1 MAPFDS
7 AFNTKISPQIDG
19 QVPDYIQADHPIF
32 VEFLRQYYRF
42 LESAQIDIDGTIDQV
57 LLETLSPNFLVL
69 DSTDLFDSNSESKIV
84 FESGSGTTGKFEI
97 GETITG
103 STSKATATILV
114 DNDEQL
120 FITANQRFIEGE
132 TITGTTSGATSTL
145 NKYRANPVQN
155 IQQLLEYADPD
166 NTVDHFLSAFRDSFM
181 ESIPLSLASGVSK
194 RNLIKQI
201 RDLYAAKGT
210 SEGHKLF
217 FRIFLG
223 QEATITYPAKY
234 MLRMSDG
241 NWSNPVAIRCTS
253 DSQGALPDEML
264 GQEVTGASSGTTA
277 QIISVSSFNQGTDA
291 VVEFSLRKDSIQGT
305 GFTASETISG
315 VSTSG
320 DFTMQFTIQSI
331 VLSVTAGE
339 FGGILYSIGDS
350 VTLDTAIGNGV
361 ASAKVSEI
369 KPGSISDI
377 HVDASGSGY
386 NIGDGVKFTNSSSD
400 SSISDARAFVSVTG
414 GRLSTEDAID
424 GTPEV
429 LVQESATKTSF
440 IKNRTLLDGT
450 SIATAVGE
458 PYAVFG
464 TDRRFSDAQTYY
476 YPLYLSEARAKA
488 KDTDNG
494 QATFFIFDQV
504 PGGVFWMP
512 SNNINT
518 AKSSYDTS
526 LYNLFV
532 STTAALD
539 DGFALRLE
547 SGNVATG
554 MDSETDSNTESILG
568 DLVVSE
574 TESLARDVYGT
585 DTDGIILEESTLSL
599 DESSEVNRIFVVNNG
614 GGYTA
619 LPSLTVSS
627 VNGTNAE
634 LVALTDDIGSISEIE
649 VTDAGFKYA
658 TAPDVT
664 ANTNLILKDVTGTFG
679 TGNSLRTHQ
688 GSVVSFDPSVNKLSI
703 NSTPTNRLTA
713 EQSEATNDGITLEDF
728 DIVEPGRP
736 DHGPVNQIYKVND
749 EFGSGFLLDGFS
761 EEGQGIAIES
771 FEIGQILSEALEVN
785 VDQISMEISDM
796 DALLDEGIELES
808 GSAVP
813 TDSSGKFLL
822 NSHRPKSFRGNERF
836 EDHVK
841 LQDEAAGTNI
851 FGEQE
856 DGVLLFDFSVDD
868 VGSNISL
875 EIQTSGGSDLANY
888 NIMLEKSTE
897 NDGDKL
903 ELDGSQFSVG
913 DRVEYQLDTSIVF
926 GNNTDSILLE
936 NSLPDGNGS
945 PSYLVNEDQG
955 NVILINTTGGVDSNL
970 DAGDKLLQIVQ
981 DVSEISNH
989 GQSIKHSNTPNG
1001 RLLGEGLDTFVT
1013 EDSPVNNLN
1022 VNVLEQGSILYDV
1035 AVFPGDEDGFGNIID
1050 SDGNKILNE
1059 HSGQNMLIDGT
1070 DSSATDAGSQIL
1082 MENETGTDQVILNQ
1096 TQSDGTDSGDEVV
1109 MEDAFNVIGDT
1120 ITDSSG
1126 ASAKIIGQGTARGVA
1141 QIGTTITKP
1150 GGYLNTD
1157 SRIDEDII
1165 RIQDSY
1171 FYQQFSYEVKVGAVL
1186 SDYINELKASVHPAG
1201 FLPFGKVSLAT
1212 SIAVNLGTAAAGVID
1227 YTGDDTFTPELAS
1240 LFGVVFGETLQMT
1253 TAIREGV
1260 LDTTGGSS
1268 IFDTIIQENG
1278 VAIGDLILEE
1288 TDGDNLQFESGLDIA
1303 AENSQSSGDGS
1314 ILLDAGAGSGRLLAE
1329 TALGENGIAKRSL
1342 SHVTT
1347 LKVRPEIK
1355 VPKTSYGAPLASG
1368 ILPGS
1373 IFFDQPMIQLEDGMR
1388 TSLPAIMKDNL
1399 ILDGTD
1405 KNGTDAGDKIA
1416 HESDLNEQS
1425 GIKLSD
1431 LSGLSINDLVEFDTI
1446 GFTEPAGTLKTN
1458 EGGIVFEQSA
1468 ASDELVLEDYMH
1480 FILEGG
1486 RLSDVLLLENGH
1498 TLLQESNSQPFT
1510 LEDNLQSFPDG
1521 TNELTHIRLETATDS
1536 TGHLLGEGIQA
1547 GDNSINIV
1555 LDGQLNRGEKLLTEG
1570 SKIEFEDSTNQGSIP
1585 EGNFGNRN
1593 ITQFTREARISSI
1606 TPTNRL
1612 SLQDEFEIG
1621 LNVALEDDS
1630 GVIIFNGTSAVLDIE
1645 GQILL
1650 DGTDSAKTDAGD
1662 KVILDASAASTDV
1675 GENLL
1680 LDSTGGRDLGDKL
1693 VMFDTIH
1700 NTVVG
1705 NEGGFFL
1712 LNGTDGDGTNAG
1724 DELLL
1729 EKAGALG
1736 LGTLSFLQQN
1746 SINIANGLASE
1757 TGGLQLPVSEADAG
1771 EGVAVVTNF
1780 DSTLGTFDST
1790 QTTFDAA

>member
-42 LESAQIDIDGTIDQV
+42 LESAQIDIDGTVDQV

-69 DSTDLFDSNSESKIV
+69 DSTDLFGSNAADKIV

-114 DNDEQL
+114 DDDEQL

-181 ESIPLSLASGVSK
+181 ESIPTSLASGVSK

-253 DSQGALPDEML
+253 DSQGAIPDEMV

-291 VVEFSLRKDSIQGT
+291 VVEFTLREDSIQGT

-331 VLSVTAGE
+331 VLSVTAGD

-350 VTLDTAIGNGV
+350 LTLDTAIGNGV

-377 HVDASGSGY
+377 HIDAGGSGY

-429 LVQESATKTSF
+429 IVQEDATKTSF
-440 IKNRTLLDGT
+440 ITNRTLLDGT
-450 SIATAVGE
+450 AIATAVGE

-488 KDTDNG
+488 QDTDNG
-494 QATFFIFDQV
+494 QATFFVFDQV
-504 PGGVFWMP
+504 PGSVFWMP

-554 MDSETDSNTESILG
+554 MDSETDSNTESVMG
-568 DLVVSE
+568 VLVISE

-585 DTDGIILEESTLSL
+585 DTDGIILEEATLSL

-627 VNGTNAE
+627 ENGTNAE
-634 LVALTDDIGSISEIE
+634 LVALTDDIGAILEIE

-679 TGNSLRTHQ
+679 AGNTLQTHQ
-688 GSVVSFDPSVNKLSI
+688 GSVVSFDPSVNKLTI
-703 NSTPTNRLTA
+703 NAVPTNRLTA

-749 EFGSGFLLDGFS
+749 EVGSGFLLDGFS

-822 NSHRPKSFRGNERF
+822 DSHRPKAFNRGERF

-841 LQDEAAGTNI
+841 LQDETAGTNI

-856 DGVLLFDFSVDD
+856 GGVLLFDFSVDD

-875 EIQTSGGSDLANY
+875 EIQTSGGSDFGNY
-888 NIMLEKSTE
+888 NILLEKSTE

-903 ELDGSQFSVG
+903 ELDGSQLSVG

-936 NSLPDGNGS
+936 NSLPDGDGS

-955 NVILINTTGGVDSNL
+955 NAIILNTSGGVDNNL
-970 DAGDKLLQIVQ
+970 DVGDKLLQIVQ

-1013 EDSPVNNLN
+1013 EDSPVNNLD
-1022 VNVLEQGSILYDV
+1022 VNVLEQGSILYDT

-1050 SDGNKILNE
+1050 SNGDKILNE

-1070 DSSATDAGSQIL
+1070 DGSATDAGSQIL
-1082 MENETGTDQVILNQ
+1082 MEDETGTDQVILNQ
-1096 TQSDGTDSGDEVV
+1096 TQSDGTDSGDEIV

-1186 SDYINELKASVHPAG
+1186 SDYINELKSSVHPAG

-1212 SIAVNLGTAAAGVID
+1212 EISVAMGTAAAGVID

-1253 TAIREGV
+1253 TSVREGV

-1303 AENSQSSGDGS
+1303 VENSQSSGDGS

-1388 TSLPAIMKDNL
+1388 TSLPAIMQDNL

-1405 KNGTDAGDKIA
+1405 KNGTDAGDRIA
-1416 HESDLNEQS
+1416 HESDLNEQA

-1431 LSGLSINDLVEFDTI
+1431 LPGLSIKDLVEVDTI

-1510 LEDNLQSFPDG
+1510 LEDNLQAFPDG

-1555 LDGQLNRGEKLLTEG
+1555 LDGQLNRGEKILTEG
-1570 SKIEFEDSTNQGSIP
+1570 SKIEFEDNTNQGSIP
-1585 EGNFGNRN
+1585 EGNFGNKN
-1593 ITQFTREARISSI
+1593 ITQFTREARIGSI

-1612 SLQDEFEIG
+1612 SLQDEYEIG

-1630 GVIIFNGTSAVLDIE
+1630 GVIIFDGTSAVLDIE

-1650 DGTDSAKTDAGD
+1650 DGTDSAKSNAGD
-1662 KVILDASAASTDV
+1662 AVVQDTAANEND
-1675 GENLL
+1675 NLL
-1680 LDSTGGRDLGDKL
+1680 LDSSGGRDLGDKL

-1736 LGTLSFLQQN
+1736 LGTISFLQQN

-1757 TGGLQLPVSEADAG
+1757 SGGLQLPVSEADAE
-1771 EGVAVVTNF
+1771 EGVAVITNF
-1780 DSTLGTFDST
+1780 DSSIGTFDSAL
-1790 QTTFDAA
+1790 TTFDAA

>member
-7 AFNTKISPQIDG
+7 AFNTKVSPLIDG

-57 LLETLSPNFLVL
+57 LLETLSPNFIVL
-69 DSTDLFDSNSESKIV
+69 DSTDLFGSNSESKIV

-103 STSKATATILV
+103 VTSKATATLLV

-132 TITGTTSGATSTL
+132 TITGATSGATSTL

-166 NTVDHFLSAFRDSFM
+166 NTVDQFLNAFRDSFM
-181 ESIPLSLASGVSK
+181 ESIPTSLASGVSK

-223 QEATITYPAKY
+223 EEATITYPAKY

-253 DSQGALPDEML
+253 DSQGAIPAEMV

-291 VVEFSLRKDSIQGT
+291 VTEFILRKDSIQGT

-331 VLSVTAGE
+331 VLSVSAGE

-350 VTLDTAIGNGV
+350 VTLDSEIGNGI

-377 HVDASGSGY
+377 HIDASGSGY

-429 LVQESATKTSF
+429 FVQESATKTSF
-440 IKNRTLLDGT
+440 ITNRTLLNGT
-450 SIATAVGE
+450 AAATVAGE

-494 QATFFIFDQV
+494 QATFFVFDQH
-504 PGGVFWMP
+504 PGVVFWMP

-518 AKSSYDTS
+518 AKSSYSTS
-526 LYNLFV
+526 LYNLFIA
-532 STTAALD
+532 TTLTLD

-554 MDSETDSNTESILG
+554 MDSTTASNTESVLG
-568 DLVVSE
+568 DLIISE
-574 TESLARDVYGT
+574 TDSLARDVYGT

-599 DESSEVNRIFVVNNG
+599 DESSEVNRIFVVNSG

-627 VNGTNAE
+627 ENGTSVE
-634 LVALTDDIGSISEIE
+634 LVALTNDIGAVSEIE

-679 TGNSLRTHQ
+679 TGNTLQTHQ
-688 GSVVSFDPSVNKLSI
+688 GSVVSFDPSVNKLTI
-703 NSTPTNRLTA
+703 NAVPTNRLTA
-713 EQSEATNDGITLEDF
+713 EQSVATNDGITLEDF
-728 DIVEPGRP
+728 DLVEPGRP
-736 DHGPVNQIYKVND
+736 DHGPINTIYKVND

-771 FEIGQILSEALEVN
+771 FEIGQIVSEALEVN
-785 VDQISMEISDM
+785 VDQISMEIDDM
-796 DALLDEGIELES
+796 DALLDEGIELEA
-808 GSAVP
+808 GSADP
-813 TDSSGKFLL
+813 TDTSGKFLL
-822 NSHRPKSFRGNERF
+822 DSHREKAFRFEERF

-841 LQDEAAGTNI
+841 LEDEAAGTNI

-856 DGVLLFDFSVDD
+856 EGELLYNFSINDLGD
-868 VGSNISL
+868 NISL
-875 EIQTSGGSDLANY
+875 EIETSGGTDLGNY
-888 NIMLEKSTE
+888 NIVLENSTA
-897 NDGDKL
+897 NNGDKL
-903 ELDGSQFSVG
+903 ELDGSGLTDG
-913 DRVEYQLDTSIVF
+913 DLIEYEVNTSIVF

-936 NSLPDGNGS
+936 NSVRDGDGS

-1001 RLLGEGLDTFVT
+1001 RLLGEGLDTFVI
-1013 EDSPVNNLN
+1013 EDSPVNNFD
-1022 VNVLEQGSILYDV
+1022 VTVLEQGSILYNN
-1035 AVFPGDEDGFGNIID
+1035 AIYPGDEDGFGNIID
-1050 SDGNKILNE
+1050 SDGDKILNE
-1059 HSGQNMLIDGT
+1059 HSGQNMLIDAT
-1070 DSSATDAGSQIL
+1070 DGSATDAGFQII
-1082 MENETGTDQVILNQ
+1082 MEDETGTDQVILNQ
-1096 TQSDGTDSGDEVV
+1096 TQSDGTDAGDEIV
-1109 MEDAFNVIGDT
+1109 MEDAFNVVGDI
-1120 ITDSSG
+1120 ITDSTG
-1126 ASAKIIGQGTARGVA
+1126 ASAEIIGQGTARGVA

-1212 SIAVNLGTAAAGVID
+1212 SIAVNLGTTAAGVID

-1253 TAIREGV
+1253 TAVREGV

-1278 VAIGDLILEE
+1278 VAMGDLILEE

-1303 AENSQSSGDGS
+1303 AENSQSSGSGS

-1388 TSLPAIMKDNL
+1388 ESLPAIMQDNL

-1405 KNGTDAGDKIA
+1405 KDSTNSGDRIS
-1416 HESDLNEQS
+1416 HESNLNEQS

-1458 EGGIVFEQSA
+1458 EGGIVFEQSSA
-1468 ASDELVLEDYMH
+1468 ADEFVLETYLQ
-1480 FILEGG
+1480 FI
-1486 RLSDVLLLENGH
+1486 
-1498 TLLQESNSQPFT
+1498 T
-1510 LEDNLQSFPDG
+1510 EDGNFID
-1521 TNELTHIRLETATDS
+1521 LETETD
-1536 TGHLLGEGIQA
+1536 TGYLIGSGTGYAAH
-1547 GDNSINIV
+1547 NINIV
-1555 LDGQLNRGEKLLTEG
+1555 LDGQLNKGEKLLTEG

-1606 TPTNRL
+1606 TPTDRL
-1612 SLQDEFEIG
+1612 SLQDDYEIG
-1621 LNVALEDDS
+1621 LNVALENEV
-1630 GVIIFNGTSAVLDIE
+1630 GNIIFDGTSAVLDIE
-1645 GQILL
+1645 GLILL
-1650 DGTDSAKTDAGD
+1650 DGTDSAKSNAGD
-1662 KVILDASAASTDV
+1662 AVVQDTSANEND
-1675 GENLL
+1675 NLL

-1693 VMFDTIH
+1693 VMFDTIR
-1700 NTVVG
+1700 NQVAD

-1729 EKAGALG
+1729 EKAGGLG

-1757 TGGLQLPVSEADAG
+1757 SGGLQLPVSEADVG
-1771 EGVAVVTNF
+1771 EGVAVVTTF
-1780 DSTLGTFDST
+1780 DSTIGTFDST

>member
-1 MAPFDS
+1 
-7 AFNTKISPQIDG
+7 
-19 QVPDYIQADHPIF
+19 
-32 VEFLRQYYRF
+32 
-42 LESAQIDIDGTIDQV
+42 
-57 LLETLSPNFLVL
+57 
-69 DSTDLFDSNSESKIV
+69 
-84 FESGSGTTGKFEI
+84 
-97 GETITG
+97 
-103 STSKATATILV
+103 
-114 DNDEQL
+114 
-120 FITANQRFIEGE
+120 
-132 TITGTTSGATSTL
+132 
-145 NKYRANPVQN
+145 
-155 IQQLLEYADPD
+155 
-166 NTVDHFLSAFRDSFM
+166 
-181 ESIPLSLASGVSK
+181 
-194 RNLIKQI
+194 
-201 RDLYAAKGT
+201 
-210 SEGHKLF
+210 
-217 FRIFLG
+217 
-223 QEATITYPAKY
+223 
-234 MLRMSDG
+234 
-241 NWSNPVAIRCTS
+241 
-253 DSQGALPDEML
+253 
-264 GQEVTGASSGTTA
+264 
-277 QIISVSSFNQGTDA
+277 
-291 VVEFSLRKDSIQGT
+291 
-305 GFTASETISG
+305 
-315 VSTSG
+315 
-320 DFTMQFTIQSI
+320 
-331 VLSVTAGE
+331 
-339 FGGILYSIGDS
+339 
-350 VTLDTAIGNGV
+350 
-361 ASAKVSEI
+361 
-369 KPGSISDI
+369 
-377 HVDASGSGY
+377 
-386 NIGDGVKFTNSSSD
+386 
-400 SSISDARAFVSVTG
+400 
-414 GRLSTEDAID
+414 
-424 GTPEV
+424 
-429 LVQESATKTSF
+429 
-440 IKNRTLLDGT
+440 
-450 SIATAVGE
+450 
-458 PYAVFG
+458 
-464 TDRRFSDAQTYY
+464 
-476 YPLYLSEARAKA
+476 
-488 KDTDNG
+488 
-494 QATFFIFDQV
+494 
-504 PGGVFWMP
+504 
-512 SNNINT
+512 
-518 AKSSYDTS
+518 
-526 LYNLFV
+526 
-532 STTAALD
+532 
-539 DGFALRLE
+539 
-547 SGNVATG
+547 
-554 MDSETDSNTESILG
+554 
-568 DLVVSE
+568 
-574 TESLARDVYGT
+574 
-585 DTDGIILEESTLSL
+585 
-599 DESSEVNRIFVVNNG
+599 
-614 GGYTA
+614 
-619 LPSLTVSS
+619 
-627 VNGTNAE
+627 
-634 LVALTDDIGSISEIE
+634 
-649 VTDAGFKYA
+649 
-658 TAPDVT
+658 
-664 ANTNLILKDVTGTFG
+664 
-679 TGNSLRTHQ
+679 
-688 GSVVSFDPSVNKLSI
+688 
-703 NSTPTNRLTA
+703 
-713 EQSEATNDGITLEDF
+713 
-728 DIVEPGRP
+728 
-736 DHGPVNQIYKVND
+736 
-749 EFGSGFLLDGFS
+749 
-761 EEGQGIAIES
+761 
-771 FEIGQILSEALEVN
+771 
-785 VDQISMEISDM
+785 
-796 DALLDEGIELES
+796 
-808 GSAVP
+808 
-813 TDSSGKFLL
+813 
-822 NSHRPKSFRGNERF
+822 
-836 EDHVK
+836 
-841 LQDEAAGTNI
+841 
-851 FGEQE
+851 
-856 DGVLLFDFSVDD
+856 
-868 VGSNISL
+868 
-875 EIQTSGGSDLANY
+875 
-888 NIMLEKSTE
+888 
-897 NDGDKL
+897 
-903 ELDGSQFSVG
+903 
-913 DRVEYQLDTSIVF
+913 
-926 GNNTDSILLE
+926 
-936 NSLPDGNGS
+936 
-945 PSYLVNEDQG
+945 
-955 NVILINTTGGVDSNL
+955 
-970 DAGDKLLQIVQ
+970 
-981 DVSEISNH
+981 
-989 GQSIKHSNTPNG
+989 
-1001 RLLGEGLDTFVT
+1001 
-1013 EDSPVNNLN
+1013 
-1022 VNVLEQGSILYDV
+1022 
-1035 AVFPGDEDGFGNIID
+1035 
-1050 SDGNKILNE
+1050 
-1059 HSGQNMLIDGT
+1059 
-1070 DSSATDAGSQIL
+1070 
-1082 MENETGTDQVILNQ
+1082 
-1096 TQSDGTDSGDEVV
+1096 
-1109 MEDAFNVIGDT
+1109 
-1120 ITDSSG
+1120 
-1126 ASAKIIGQGTARGVA
+1126 
-1141 QIGTTITKP
+1141 
-1150 GGYLNTD
+1150 
-1157 SRIDEDII
+1157 
-1165 RIQDSY
+1165 
-1171 FYQQFSYEVKVGAVL
+1171 
-1186 SDYINELKASVHPAG
+1186 
-1201 FLPFGKVSLAT
+1201 
-1212 SIAVNLGTAAAGVID
+1212 
-1227 YTGDDTFTPELAS
+1227 

-1446 GFTEPAGTLKTN
+1446 GFTELAGTLKTN

-1757 TGGLQLPVSEADAG
+1757 TGGLQLPVSEADSG